1 MSNIVIPYLPRSQF
15 VPFHDRDERWA
26 VLVVHRRGGKTVSA
40 INDLIKSA
48 LTCTLPSPR
57 FAYVAPT
64 FAQAKDVAWS
74 YLLKFTD
81 PIPGRVVATSELHVT
96 MAGDRR
102 VRLYGADNYDR
113 MRGIYLDGCV
123 IDEPADM
130 DPNAWFEVIR
140 PALSDRRG
148 WCVWIGTP
156 KGKDAFYRLYAN
168 ALNDPEW
175 FTLHLP
181 ASRSGIIAPDELESA
196 QKAMR
201 STTGAY
207 EREYECSFEAPIP
220 GSIYGDILSKM
231 RGNGQV
237 KDFLVDSAYPVFAAW
252 DIGWSDE
259 TSVWLFQIAG
269 REVLWLWHTRQKH
282 KTAAQMVKIVTE
294 SGIPI
299 TGNFLPW
306 DSRATAA
313 SVGVSYKSEC
323 EKAGLMNVKVMP
335 PTREIWA
342 GINASRDIL
351 SRSYF
356 RIPACSQG
364 LEALSAYQSK
374 ETVSGGAIS
383 AEPLHNW
390 ASHDAD
396 SFRYACEAISLGMV
410 KTPAAR
416 RMAEIVPDALDGS
429 AVDVGY
435 VRERQRDKSRG
446 MALDTFKL

>member
-1 MSNIVIPYLPRSQF
+1 MDVVIPYLPRRHF
-15 VPFHDRDERWA
+15 VPFHQRSERWA

-40 INDLIKSA
+40 INDLIKGA
-48 LTCTLPSPR
+48 LTCPLPSPR

-74 YLLKFTD
+74 YLLKFTE
-81 PIPGRVVATSELHVT
+81 PIPGRAVATSELHVT
-96 MAGDRR
+96 MPGDKR

-123 IDEPADM
+123 VDEPADM
-130 DPNAWFEVIR
+130 DPAAWFDVIR

-156 KGKDAFYRLYAN
+156 KGKDAFFKLYAA

-181 ASRSGIIAPDELESA
+181 ASRSGILPADELESA
-196 QKAMR
+196 KRAMR
-201 STTGAY
+201 ANVGAY

-220 GSIYGDILSKM
+220 GSIYGDVLSKL
-231 RGNGQV
+231 RANGQI
-237 KDFLVDSAYPVFAAW
+237 KDFLVDPSFPVFAAW

-259 TSVWLFQIAG
+259 TSVWLFQVAG
-269 REVLWLWHTRQKH
+269 RDVLWLWHTRQKH
-282 KTAAQMVKIVTE
+282 RTAAEMVRIVAE
-294 SGIPI
+294 SGIPVS
-299 TGNFLPW
+299 GHFLPW

-313 SVGVSYKSEC
+313 SVGVTYKGEV
-323 EKAGLMNVKVMP
+323 EKAGAMNVKVMP

-342 GINASRDIL
+342 GINAARDIMA
-351 SRSYF
+351 RSYF
-356 RIPACSQG
+356 RASQCGQG
-364 LEALSAYQSK
+364 LEALEAYQTK
-374 ETVSGGAIS
+374 ESVSGGVVS

-396 SFRYACEAISLGMV
+396 SFRYACEAIVLGMV
-410 KTPAAR
+410 RTPAAR
-416 RMAEIVPDALDGS
+416 RMGEVLPMRPGE
-429 AVDVGY
+429 AVDVQS
-435 VRERQRDKSRG
+435 VRDQRRQQRG
-446 MALDTFKL
+446 DTALSGIRL